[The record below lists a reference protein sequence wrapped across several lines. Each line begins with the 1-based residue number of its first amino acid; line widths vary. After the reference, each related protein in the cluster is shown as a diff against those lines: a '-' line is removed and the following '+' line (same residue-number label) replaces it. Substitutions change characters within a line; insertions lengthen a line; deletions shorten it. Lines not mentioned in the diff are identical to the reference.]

1 MNEKKAIQLTNL
13 IKKLADHG
21 IERDSEIKTKISA
34 LESALNEISEA
45 NVDEINEQYI
55 KFAYNKIKNL
65 EQQLEKIEL
74 LKKAILAKAFRGE
87 LGTNNPDEESAE
99 NLLKEIL
106 AEK

>member
-1 MNEKKAIQLTNL
+1 MDNL
-13 IKKLADHG
+13 LA
-21 IERDSEIKTKISA
+21 K
-34 LESALNEISEA
+34 
-45 NVDEINEQYI
+45 
-55 KFAYNKIKNL
+55 YNKIKNL

-74 LKKAILAKAFRGE
+74 LKKAILAKVFRGE

>member
-1 MNEKKAIQLTNL
+1 MRECERLKFEGNGLIPVISRKDILDLNILLPTLEEQQEIVNILDNL
-13 IKKLADHG
+13 LA
-21 IERDSEIKTKISA
+21 K
-34 LESALNEISEA
+34 
-45 NVDEINEQYI
+45 
-55 KFAYNKIKNL
+55 YNKIKNL

>member
-1 MNEKKAIQLTNL
+1 MTGAVGQQRVPKTFLENYKMKLPTIEEQQEIVNILDNL
-13 IKKLADHG
+13 LA
-21 IERDSEIKTKISA
+21 K
-34 LESALNEISEA
+34 
-45 NVDEINEQYI
+45 
-55 KFAYNKIKNL
+55 YNKIKNL